1 MPPICICQDD
11 AKSLRYT
18 MLIGLGLKLLGIGK
32 FLKDFFLQNWKWLVP
47 LLLIIAGFLWTKEHY
62 YTLGQ
67 DTERV
72 AWENKIKEETEK
84 NKKLSDLLVTSL
96 NNFSQLV
103 QKENDTRVQKEI
115 THEQRINTIIQEKPV
130 YTQCVIDKEVLNE
143 QNALKALGPKP

>member
-11 AKSLRYT
+11 TKSLRYR

-32 FLKDFFLQNWKWLVP
+32 FLKEFFLQNWKWLVP
-47 LLLIIAGFLWTKEHY
+47 LILIVSGFLWTKEHY

-72 AWENKIKEETEK
+72 VWENKVKEETEK
-84 NKKLSDLLVTSL
+84 NKKLSDLLSVSL
-96 NNFSQLV
+96 SNFGQLV
-103 QKENDTRVQKEI
+103 QKESDTRVQKEI

>member
-11 AKSLRYT
+11 TKSLRYR

-32 FLKDFFLQNWKWLVP
+32 FLKEFFLQNWKWLVP
-47 LLLIIAGFLWTKEHY
+47 LILIVSGFLWTKEHY

-72 AWENKIKEETEK
+72 VWENKVKEETEK
-84 NKKLSDLLVTSL
+84 NKKLSDLLAVSL
-96 NNFSQLV
+96 SNFGQLV
-103 QKENDTRVQKEI
+103 QRESDTRVQKEI

>member
-11 AKSLRYT
+11 VKSLGYK

-47 LLLIIAGFLWTKEHY
+47 LLLIISGFLWTKEHY

-72 AWENKIKEETEK
+72 VWETKIKEETEK
-84 NKKLSDLLVTSL
+84 NKKLSDLLATSL
-96 NNFSQLV
+96 SNLGQLV
-103 QKENDTRVQKEI
+103 QKESDIRVQKEI
-115 THEQRINTIIQEKPV
+115 THEQRINTIIQEKPI
-130 YTQCVIDKEVLNE
+130 YSQCVIDKEVLNE